1 MNHIYCVINHVN
13 MNLSVRIEKTKKIDD
28 YAVNYLLLC
37 VQQKYDTYINFVDIY
52 FLTVQLRI

>member
-1 MNHIYCVINHVN
+1 

-52 FLTVQLRI
+52 FFTVQLRI